1 VVSSLSAGSGPLD
14 DAGRAGRGYHQPQ
27 SLNRYAYAL
36 NEPTTL
42 IDPTGL
48 DAINCTIKNG
58 CREPGGNA
66 CTIANGCREA
76 GMNLGGF
83 GGSCYIDGL
92 PTFCNA
98 AYLLLNA
105 GSGGTTVSSVG
116 GFLTFQ
122 VPIPPGAVQSTLI
135 DPDTGLPIGSSA
147 GAFYPGSFEAVTTNI
162 PGFDFP
168 NIGNAI
174 RNFIR
179 RLPPLTASIAAPVL
193 GTPLLALGPTF
204 AFTYIPSQNTLCGG
218 VGLAILAPAGK
229 AASLGALIH
238 GHVAAAPAVASGPST
253 TVDLQATPFIGY
265 QLTGNSSG
273 ILGGPTVGVPGAS
286 ISATYSGCRQF

>member
-1 VVSSLSAGSGPLD
+1 MNDPDPLAGDLTN
-14 DAGRAGRGYHQPQ
+14 PQ

-36 NEPTTL
+36 NNPTTL
-42 IDPTGL
+42 VDPSGL
-48 DAINCTIKNG
+48 DAINCTIRNG
-58 CREPGGNA
+58 CREPGSNA
-66 CTIANGCREA
+66 CTWANGCRA
-76 GMNLGGF
+76 DIPGLGGDL

-92 PTFCNA
+92 PAFCGPTFQI
-98 AYLLLNA
+98 LNA

-116 GFLTFQ
+116 GFLSFQ

-135 DPDTGLPIGSSA
+135 DPDTGLPLGSSA
-147 GAFYPGSFEAVTTNI
+147 GAFYPGSFETVTTNI

-168 NIGNAI
+168 NVGNAI

-204 AFTYIPSQNTLCGG
+204 AFTYIPSQNILCGG
-218 VGLAILAPAGK
+218 AGLAILAPAGK
-229 AASLGALIH
+229 AVSLGTLIH
-238 GHVAAAPAVASGPST
+238 GNVAAAPAVASGPST
-253 TVDLQATPFIGY
+253 TIDLQATPFIGY
-265 QLTGNSSG
+265 QLTGNWSG